1 MSKVWAISTD
11 KGGVLKTS
19 VTTNTAGV
27 LSKTKRVLIVDT
39 DGQGNCMLNFG
50 QNPHKLENTL
60 YDVLAGEASTDAAI
74 VNVHENIDLL
84 PANRDMSVLEFN
96 VIQNPQK
103 FPKPFELMK
112 KVLDPLREKY
122 DVILVDTPPSV
133 GLIQGNVLTFVDKVI
148 IPFQPENNSRLAL
161 ANIVDVIQSFKA
173 NNPRLSVMGILG
185 TLVDMRT
192 RLHRDVMMDCKT
204 FCEKSGLHFFKTYI
218 PRSIRFATSEAY
230 EKLPATLTEPKHP
243 VVQLYFD
250 FVQEVERIGQKT

>member
-27 LSKTKRVLIVDT
+27 LSKSKRVLIIDT
-39 DGQGNCMLNFG
+39 DRQGNCMLNFG
-50 QNPHKLENTL
+50 QNPHKLEITL
-60 YDVLAGEASTDAAI
+60 FDVLAGEASVDSAI
-74 VNVHENIDLL
+74 VNVHENIDIL
-84 PANRDMSVLEFN
+84 PANRDMNVLEFN

-103 FPKPFELMK
+103 FPKPFGLMK
-112 KVLDPLREKY
+112 KTLDPLREQY
-122 DVILVDTPPSV
+122 DVILVDTPASS
-133 GLIQGNVLTFVDKVI
+133 GLIQGNVMAFVDKVI

-161 ANIVDVIQSFKA
+161 ADIVNDIKSFKSI
-173 NNPRLSVMGILG
+173 NSNLSIMGILG

-192 RLHRDVMMDCKT
+192 RLHRDVIADCEK
-204 FCEKSGLHFFKTYI
+204 FCEQNGLHFFKTKI

-230 EKLPATLTEPKHP
+230 EQLPSTLTETRNP

-250 FVQEVERIGQKT
+250 FVQEVERIDQKI